1 MPLSIAASTVNTKD
15 FFSLPPETAVAEAA
29 KLMTEKSIGAI
40 MVIAPR
46 SAKLLGLFTER
57 DLMTRVVAKGLNPA
71 TTTLDEVMT
80 KDLITITAKTPV
92 HDALELMRDYH
103 CRHLPIVESDAAIG
117 MISVRDLYSVVITN
131 LKEDIREK
139 EAFIYG
145 GGY

>member
-15 FFSLPPETAVAEAA
+15 FFSLPPETTVAEAA
-29 KLMTEKSIGAI
+29 KVMTEKSIGSI
-40 MVIAPR
+40 MVIAPK

-57 DLMTRVVAKGLNPA
+57 DLMTRVVAKGLNP
-71 TTTLDEVMT
+71 TTTFLDEVMT
-80 KDLITITAKTPV
+80 KDLITITAKTSV

-117 MISVRDLYSVVITN
+117 MISVRDLYSAVVAS
-131 LKEDIREK
+131 LQADIREK